1 MPKEGVL
8 IEMNDRDLSVQEK
21 VLGLK
26 EPPKD
31 IQKLMKSIEELQPR
45 INPSPMKTLHLMSS
59 LGSSYRVGLTIPHIQ
74 SSPEG
79 PWESIGKRVTQDR
92 KENLEQD
99 TGNAHG
105 DPEGGLGQEMSTQR
119 EALKN
124 DKITGLLPTSDGKQ
138 WRELDYEGK

>member
-59 LGSSYRVGLTIPHIQ
+59 L
-74 SSPEG
+74 
-79 PWESIGKRVTQDR
+79 
-92 KENLEQD
+92 
-99 TGNAHG
+99 
-105 DPEGGLGQEMSTQR
+105 
-119 EALKN
+119 
-124 DKITGLLPTSDGKQ
+124 
-138 WRELDYEGK
+138 

>member
-1 MPKEGVL
+1 
-8 IEMNDRDLSVQEK
+8 
-21 VLGLK
+21 
-26 EPPKD
+26 
-31 IQKLMKSIEELQPR
+31 
-45 INPSPMKTLHLMSS
+45 MSS
-59 LGSSYRVGLTIPHIQ
+59 LGSSHRVGLTIPHIQ

-79 PWESIGKRVTQDR
+79 PWESIVKRVTQDR

-138 WRELDYEGK
+138 WRELGYEGK